1 MSQKLT
7 YRQTMWLLFLAEYTF
22 TLYYKLERV
31 NDKADALFRRP
42 DHKKGVEN
50 NNFDYM
56 FLKLEFLQIK
66 AAK

>member
-1 MSQKLT
+1 
-7 YRQTMWLLFLAEYTF
+7 MWLLFLAEYTF